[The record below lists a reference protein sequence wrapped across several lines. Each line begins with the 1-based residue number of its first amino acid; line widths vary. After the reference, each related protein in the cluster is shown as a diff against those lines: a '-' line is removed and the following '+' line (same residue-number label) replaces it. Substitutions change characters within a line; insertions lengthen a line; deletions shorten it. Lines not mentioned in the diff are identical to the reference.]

1 MGFGRSPWA
10 GSLRR
15 GCVRDG
21 TGTSSRPGGI
31 GLRES
36 EGRFLCLLVP
46 GVRNSGQMEKRKRS
60 RRGTGQQLREE
71 ILDAVD
77 RLLER
82 TGGYDGLTMRGVAT
96 EAGITAGAIYIHFD
110 DKASLFWASLARH
123 FDLLA
128 ACMLDAEAKAGT
140 DARNQ
145 LEALAH
151 SYCRF
156 ALDNRGPYRLMFEV
170 QQPTAGAPGPDV
182 HPAARVTDLFTRA
195 VARCGQEGYPLR
207 LPVLQSAQTLWMALH
222 GIVAVQQ
229 VLPFRPVGDD
239 GEGGAA
245 SGTAPA
251 PEQFVDYIL
260 QLADGVLVGLVGTV
274 RGDGPIQVADTD
286 VERELRAA
294 LGSRPQGAAAD

>member
-1 MGFGRSPWA
+1 
-10 GSLRR
+10 
-15 GCVRDG
+15 
-21 TGTSSRPGGI
+21 
-31 GLRES
+31 
-36 EGRFLCLLVP
+36 
-46 GVRNSGQMEKRKRS
+46 MEKRKRS

-145 LEALAH
+145 LEALVH

-229 VLPFRPVGDD
+229 VLPFRAVVN
-239 GEGGAA
+239 GGADA
-245 SGTAPA
+245 SGEAPT
-251 PEQFVDYIL
+251 PERFTEYIL
-260 QLADGVLVGLVGTV
+260 QVADGVITVLVGVEPGE
-274 RGDGPIQVADTD
+274 GPARIADTE
-286 VERELRAA
+286 VERSLRAA
-294 LGSRPQGAAAD
+294 LAPRSGDGRAG